1 MTGKVQ
7 AIDAAAVA
15 GARRFNALRHGI
27 LSCYVV
33 LPWEDAD
40 AYGDLL
46 DALVAEHVPEGPTEE
61 HLVEELAGILWRKRR
76 LRMAETA
83 AYHHGLVNALD
94 SNEHTVGAALAHLDV
109 KNPAQLEA
117 AAAVHAS
124 PDDTRR
130 DLQDLED
137 DQVMTEKALRL
148 LRAGKPGAY
157 DKALAAVRDDT
168 RTWWQDQLEDA
179 DDDDEHPYAPDADSL
194 QRFLEEDVTD
204 WYATRRKE
212 LENRP
217 LIRAQAFAE
226 AFDPGRLDHLARYET
241 HLDRKLER
249 TLAML
254 LKLQDLH
261 QAKTVT

>member
-1 MTGKVQ
+1 MTGKVH
-7 AIDAAAVA
+7 ALDAAAVA
-15 GARRFNALRHGI
+15 GARHFNALRHGV
-27 LSCYVV
+27 LSRYVV

-61 HLVEELAGILWRKRR
+61 HLVEELAGIVWRKRR

-94 SNEHTVGAALAHLDV
+94 SDEHTVGAALAHLDV
-109 KNPAQLEA
+109 KNPAQREA

-137 DQVMTEKALRL
+137 DQVMTEKALQL
-148 LRAGKPGAY
+148 LRAGKPDAY
-157 DKALAAVRDDT
+157 DKALAAVRADT
-168 RTWWQDQLEDA
+168 RTWWQEQLEDA
-179 DDDDEHPYAPDADSL
+179 DEDDEHEHPYAPDADSL
-194 QRFLEEDVTD
+194 QRFLEGDVTD
-204 WYATRRKE
+204 WYDTRRKE

-226 AFDPGRLDHLARYET
+226 AFDPDRFERLARYET

-254 LKLQDLH
+254 LKLKDLR
-261 QAKTVT
+261 AAG

>member
-1 MTGKVQ
+1 MTGKVH
-7 AIDAAAVA
+7 ALELDAVA
-15 GARRFNALRHGI
+15 GARRFNALRHGV
-27 LSCYVV
+27 LSRYVV

-46 DALVAEHVPEGPTEE
+46 DALVDEHGPEGPTEE
-61 HLVEELAGILWRKRR
+61 HLVEELAGIVWRKRR

-83 AYHHGLVNALD
+83 AYHHGLVNTLD

-109 KNPAQLEA
+109 KNPAQREA

-137 DQVMTEKALRL
+137 DQVMTEKALQL
-148 LRAGKPGAY
+148 LRAGKPDAY
-157 DKALAAVRDDT
+157 DKALAAVRADT
-168 RTWWQDQLEDA
+168 RTWWQEHLEDA
-179 DDDDEHPYAPDADSL
+179 DEDDEHYTPDADSL
-194 QRFLEEDVTD
+194 QRFLEGDVTD
-204 WYATRRKE
+204 WYDTRRKE

-217 LIRAQAFAE
+217 LIRVQAFAE
-226 AFDPGRLDHLARYET
+226 AFDPDRLDRLARYET

-254 LKLQDLH
+254 LKLKDLRR
-261 QAKTVT
+261 AKTGT